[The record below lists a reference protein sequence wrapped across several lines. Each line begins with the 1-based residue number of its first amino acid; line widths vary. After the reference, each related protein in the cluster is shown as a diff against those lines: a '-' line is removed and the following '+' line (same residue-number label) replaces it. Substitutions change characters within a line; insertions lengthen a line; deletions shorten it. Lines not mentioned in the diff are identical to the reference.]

1 MVTRPCTQ
9 VPHYVWAFYFEENP
23 SWHGPVHVRPSRVL
37 QWTAVVK
44 LSTTAVIFSVHLVA
58 ELPTSSSNP
67 SVGPVPS
74 FWGGHHQRGI
84 QQEVLV
90 RWVVSTSWG
99 GPDPSFLMVAHRRLA
114 RLAVHTWSSQDH
126 FLAVAQRHPVRSVGL
141 SWADRE
147 QQTSGR
153 PARPSRNGQDSVPA
167 AVQLRP
173 VRSTRLSWVDR
184 DLSLW
189 MAVHRRTV
197 RPANFSRIG

>member
-1 MVTRPCTQ
+1 V
-9 VPHYVWAFYFEENP
+9 A
-23 SWHGPVHVRPSRVL
+23 
-37 QWTAVVK
+37 K

-58 ELPTSSSNP
+58 ELATSSSNP

-74 FWGGHHQRGI
+74 FEELHHQRGI
-84 QQEVLV
+84 EQEVVV
-90 RWVVSTSWG
+90 RWVVCISWG
-99 GPDPSFLMVAHRRLA
+99 GPDPSYLMVVHRRLA
-114 RLAVHTWSSQDH
+114 RPAVHTWSSQDH
-126 FLAVAQRHPVRSVGL
+126 FLAVAQRHPVRSAGL

-153 PARPSRNGQDSVPA
+153 QARPYRIGQDSVPA

-189 MAVHRRTV
+189 MAVHRQTV
-197 RPANFSRIG
+197 RLVRFSWIG